1 MCVLGPDHVPE
12 SSSGAVVAQQRL
24 DQTSTCL
31 EAALKAVETKLN
43 QEENSDS
50 GSNTVKAA
58 RTILDDI
65 GNMFDDLADQL
76 DAMLD

>member
-1 MCVLGPDHVPE
+1 MEPVSTVMEPTHRLTTCVCVGRWNEWAWFWSGHALL
-12 SSSGAVVAQQRL
+12 SSLSR
-24 DQTSTCL
+24 
-31 EAALKAVETKLN
+31 
-43 QEENSDS
+43 
-50 GSNTVKAA
+50 NTVTSA

>member
-43 QEENSDS
+43 QEENSDRCIRFTHVLVS
-50 GSNTVKAA
+50 TCFLSVL
-58 RTILDDI
+58 R
-65 GNMFDDLADQL
+65 FSF
-76 DAMLD
+76 